1 MPRMLQYSMQALF
14 YLAIAAVIGVF
25 SLWPP
30 VVHFPAEQAQIKL
43 SFAHGAARKEECRQ
57 RTAEELQQLA
67 PNMRKKMDCPR
78 ERLPVWIEILV
89 DGKPV
94 YEASLPPAGLS
105 GDGPSRVYTRFTVP
119 AGSRHLQVRLRDSA
133 RTQGYDYELDK
144 VIELK
149 PQQNLAVDF
158 RQDMGGF
165 ILM

>member
-1 MPRMLQYSMQALF
+1 MLQYLLQAMV

-43 SFAHGAARKEECRQ
+43 SLAHGAVRKEECHQ
-57 RTAEELQQLA
+57 RTAEELKQLA
-67 PNMRKKMDCPR
+67 PNMRKQVDCPR

-89 DGKPV
+89 DGRSI
-94 YEASLPPAGLS
+94 YRASLPPTGLS
-105 GDGPSRVYTRFTVP
+105 GDGPSRIYTRLNVASGP
-119 AGSRHLQVRLRDSA
+119 RHLQLRLRDSA
-133 RTQGYDYELDK
+133 RTEGFDYELDR
-144 VIELK
+144 VIDLK

-158 RQDMGGF
+158 RPELGGF